1 MLLLSA
7 VAVCI
12 PVYAISNWNAAHMHT
27 MIFIIALTLWLYESV
42 AQTMAQA
49 TSNPIIGMVNFM
61 VRTAGTLQCC
71 VW

>member
-1 MLLLSA
+1 
-7 VAVCI
+7 
-12 PVYAISNWNAAHMHT
+12 MHT